1 MAELIVRESHLSPQ
15 DIIDSLRAHAEG
27 FGFVIRNVYDMKET
41 FEEYGVETAEDFVY
55 YSVMV
60 CNPPRAYSTIRANPL
75 RGAVLLQPKQLVVYR
90 DPETGS
96 THVAYMQLD
105 ERTVGEALPE
115 DPQWQDK
122 LPASCRKITQL
133 IDAAL
138 KQAAA

>member
-1 MAELIVRESHLSPQ
+1 MAELFVRESSLSPEGV
-15 DIIDSLRAHAEG
+15 IASLRAHAES

-60 CNPPRAYSTIRANPL
+60 CNPPRAYAAIRTNPL
-75 RGAVLLQPKQLVVYR
+75 RGAVLLQPKQIVVYR

-96 THVAYMQLD
+96 TQVAYMLLD
-105 ERTVGEALPE
+105 ERTMREALPG
-115 DPQWQDK
+115 DTQWQDK
-122 LPASCRKITQL
+122 LPASCRKIAQL

-138 KQAAA
+138 QQAAA